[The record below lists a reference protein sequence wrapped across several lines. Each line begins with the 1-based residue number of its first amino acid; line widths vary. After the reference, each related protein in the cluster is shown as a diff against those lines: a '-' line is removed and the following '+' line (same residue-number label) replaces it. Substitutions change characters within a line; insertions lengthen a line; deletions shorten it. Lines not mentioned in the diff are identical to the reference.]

1 MIIVSDTTPISE
13 LTKVEYL
20 DLLPQLFGKV
30 VIPQGVFNELQIG
43 QHPAAF
49 IVQNLAWLEVVTVD
63 NQQLVE
69 ELQKS
74 FNLHNGE
81 SEAIA
86 LAEEIGA
93 SQLLIDEKAA
103 RKVAKARKLPII
115 GTMGILLLAKRRG
128 LLDSVK
134 DVLNE
139 MQAKGTRISVS
150 LYEQVLTLAGENQ
163 GDY

>member
-1 MIIVSDTTPISE
+1 MIIVSDTAPISE
-13 LTKVEYL
+13 LAKVEYL

-74 FNLHNGE
+74 FHLHLGE

-103 RKVAKARKLPII
+103 RKVALARKLPII

-150 LYEQVLTLAGENQ
+150 LYGQVLT
-163 GDY
+163 

>member
-13 LTKVEYL
+13 LAKVAHL

-30 VIPQGVFNELQIG
+30 LIPQSVFNELQVG
-43 QHPAAF
+43 QHPAAKF
-49 IVQNLAWLEVVTVD
+49 VKNLSWLEVVTVE
-63 NQQLVE
+63 NQQVVE

-74 FNLHNGE
+74 FNLHLGE

-103 RKVAKARKLPII
+103 RKVAMTRKLPLI

-134 DVLNE
+134 DVLDVL
-139 MQAKGTRISVS
+139 QIQGTRISDR
-150 LYEQVLTLAGENQ
+150 LYVQILTLAEESEGE
-163 GDY
+163 

>member
-13 LTKVEYL
+13 LAKVKHL
-20 DLLPQLFGKV
+20 DLLPQIFGKV
-30 VIPQGVFNELQIG
+30 VIPQGVFNELQKG
-43 QHPAAF
+43 THPVAF
-49 IVQNLAWLEVVTVD
+49 IVQNLTWLEVVTVN

-74 FNLHNGE
+74 FNLHLGE

-93 SQLLIDEKAA
+93 SELLIDEKAA
-103 RKVAKARKLPII
+103 RKVAMARKLPLI
-115 GTMGILLLAKRRG
+115 GTVGILLLAKRRG

-134 DVLNE
+134 NILNE
-139 MQAKGTRISVS
+139 MQVKGTRISVK
-150 LYEQVLTLAGENQ
+150 LYEQVLTLAEEN
-163 GDY
+163 

>member
-1 MIIVSDTTPISE
+1 MTIVSDTTPISE
-13 LTKVEYL
+13 LAKVEYL
-20 DLLPQLFGKV
+20 EKLPQIFGKV
-30 VIPQGVFNELQIG
+30 MIPQGVFNELQIG

-74 FNLHNGE
+74 FNLHDRE

-139 MQAKGTRISVS
+139 MQAKGTRISVR
-150 LYEQVLTLAGENQ
+150 LYGQVLT
-163 GDY
+163 

>member
-13 LTKVEYL
+13 LAKVEYL

-69 ELQKS
+69 E
-74 FNLHNGE
+74 
-81 SEAIA
+81 IT
-86 LAEEIGA
+86 
-93 SQLLIDEKAA
+93 D
-103 RKVAKARKLPII
+103 
-115 GTMGILLLAKRRG
+115 KR
-128 LLDSVK
+128 S
-134 DVLNE
+134 DV
-139 MQAKGTRISVS
+139 
-150 LYEQVLTLAGENQ
+150 
-163 GDY
+163 

>member
-13 LTKVEYL
+13 LAKVKHL
-20 DLLPQLFGKV
+20 DLLPQIFGKV
-30 VIPQGVFNELQIG
+30 VIPQGVFNELQKG
-43 QHPAAF
+43 THPVAF
-49 IVQNLAWLEVVTVD
+49 IVQNLTWLEVVTVN

-74 FNLHNGE
+74 FNLHLGE

-93 SQLLIDEKAA
+93 SELLIDEKAA
-103 RKVAKARKLPII
+103 RKVAMARKLPLI
-115 GTMGILLLAKRRG
+115 GTVGILLLAKRRG

-134 DVLNE
+134 NILNE
-139 MQAKGTRISVS
+139 MQVKGTRISVK
-150 LYEQVLTLAGENQ
+150 LYEQVLILAEEN
-163 GDY
+163 

>member
-13 LTKVEYL
+13 LAKVEHL
-20 DLLPQLFGKV
+20 DLLPKLFGKV
-30 VIPQGVFNELQIG
+30 LIPHGVFNELQVG
-43 QHPAAF
+43 QHPAAEF
-49 IVQNLAWLEVVTVD
+49 VQNLSWIEVVKVE
-63 NQQLVE
+63 NQLVVE

-74 FNLHNGE
+74 FNLHLGE

-103 RKVAKARKLPII
+103 RKVAMVRKLPLI
-115 GTMGILLLAKRRG
+115 GTVGILLLAKRRG

-134 DVLNE
+134 DILDE
-139 MQAKGTRISVS
+139 MQVKGTRISDR
-150 LYEQVLTLAGENQ
+150 LYLQVLTLAEEIKGQ
-163 GDY
+163 

>member
-13 LTKVEYL
+13 LAKVEYL
-20 DLLPQLFGKV
+20 NLLPQLFGKV

-69 ELQKS
+69 ELQNS

-103 RKVAKARKLPII
+103 RKVAKGRKLPII

-139 MQAKGTRISVS
+139 MQAKGTRISVR

>member
-13 LTKVEYL
+13 LAKVEYL

-63 NQQLVE
+63 NQQVVE

-74 FNLHNGE
+74 FNLHLGE

-139 MQAKGTRISVS
+139 MQVKGTRISVS

-163 GDY
+163 GNS

>member
-13 LTKVEYL
+13 LAKVEYL

-49 IVQNLAWLEVVTVD
+49 IVQNLVWLEVVTID
-63 NQQLVE
+63 NQELVE

-74 FNLHNGE
+74 FNLHLGE

-103 RKVAKARKLPII
+103 RKVALARNLPII
-115 GTMGILLLAKRRG
+115 GTMGILLLAKRQG
-128 LLDSVK
+128 LLESVK

-139 MQAKGTRISVS
+139 MQVKGTRISLR
-150 LYEQVLTLAGENQ
+150 LYGQVLTLAGENQ
-163 GDY
+163 TDF